1 VDLFPVSAALIH
13 ALPANVTRAE
23 AVALMARGGLGALL
37 RRLARGPMR
46 SIALVYVPFR
56 IYRVHIA
63 TNGRLEVAFFAVDA
77 VSGTLDPYCFDEL
90 FEASGLAT
98 LETRNHVEARLEEA
112 MTRQRIVDAVR
123 RMLFQTG
130 FFKLRQLS
138 IRAEPARSPDVH
150 VPYWVG
156 FFGTDARARV
166 AVVDA
171 VRRRREGAKVRQLIE
186 SWLAA

>member
-1 VDLFPVSAALIH
+1 MSAALIR

-23 AVALMARGGLGALL
+23 AVALMAGGGLDALL

-46 SIALVYVPFR
+46 SIALIHVPFR

-63 TNGRLEVAFFAVDA
+63 TNGRQEVSFFAVDA
-77 VSGTLDPYCFDEL
+77 VTGTLDPYRFDEPV
-90 FEASGLAT
+90 EASGLVS

-112 MTRQRIVDAVR
+112 ITRQRLVDKVR
-123 RMLFQTG
+123 RVLFQSG

-138 IRAEPARSPDVH
+138 IQAEPAGPPDLY

-156 FFGTDARARV
+156 FFGSGARARV

-186 SWLAA
+186 RWLAA